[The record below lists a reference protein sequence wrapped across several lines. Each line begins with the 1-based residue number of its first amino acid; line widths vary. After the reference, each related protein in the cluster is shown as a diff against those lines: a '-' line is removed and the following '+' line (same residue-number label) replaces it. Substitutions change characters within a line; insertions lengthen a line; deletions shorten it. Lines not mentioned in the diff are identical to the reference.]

1 MRLPNNGIDVF
12 YVDEST
18 DSNVIAMVAVS
29 IPFLRSVSGT
39 WTIVWDDHL
48 ENVKQWRK
56 NLRINYGIRIT
67 KELKGSDLL
76 SGRGQFLPPA
86 NQRAGATPIK
96 AYREALA
103 TLTFLP
109 PMSIVTVVGV
119 PSSQLYGHTRL
130 EAALYALLQRLRKA
144 CSVNDRAGMIFF
156 DGGHDEYRKVYRKAR
171 KFLPTGSSQG
181 AWASGQA
188 SKNLPLDNFTK
199 DANIKN
205 SKHCWFTQIAD
216 LISFATLLKIRA
228 ERGLLT
234 PWQVQINAG
243 SLFDSIPMACIN
255 TKASS
260 RDPKGIVRL

>member
-1 MRLPNNGIDVF
+1 VRLPNDGIDVF

-18 DSNVIAMVAVS
+18 DSNIIAMVSLAV
-29 IPFLRSVSGT
+29 PFLRPVSGT
-39 WTIVWDDHL
+39 WTIVWEDQL

-56 NLRINYGIRIT
+56 NLSQNFGIPIT

-76 SGRGQFLPPA
+76 SGRGQFLSPGH
-86 NQRAGATPIK
+86 QRMGATPIK
-96 AYREALA
+96 AYREALS

-109 PMSIVTVVGV
+109 PMSVVVVVGV
-119 PSSQLYGHTRL
+119 PTSKLYGHTRL
-130 EAALYALLQRLRKA
+130 EASLYALLQRLQKA
-144 CSVNDRAGMIFF
+144 CSVNARAGMMFF

-181 AWASGQA
+181 GWASGQ
-188 SKNLPLDNFTK
+188 STKSIPLTNFTK
-199 DANIKN
+199 DANIKD
-205 SKHCWFTQIAD
+205 SKHCWFTQVAD
-216 LISFATLLKIRA
+216 LISFSVLLKIRA

-234 PWQVQINAG
+234 PSQAQSNAG
-243 SLFDSIPMACIN
+243 NLFEAIPVSCLN